1 MPNQPVMQAMLMM
14 PATPLNTLCQPPY
27 SVTPSEDTQ
36 VVPQARMALS
46 KSLTTAMRMLMATMT
61 NGKHLNQCALP
72 IAPHEYLM
80 AMKPMH
86 PMVAA

>member
-1 MPNQPVMQAMLMM
+1 
-14 PATPLNTLCQPPY
+14 
-27 SVTPSEDTQ
+27 
-36 VVPQARMALS
+36 
-46 KSLTTAMRMLMATMT
+46 MATMT

>member
-1 MPNQPVMQAMLMM
+1 
-14 PATPLNTLCQPPY
+14 
-27 SVTPSEDTQ
+27 
-36 VVPQARMALS
+36 MALS

-80 AMKPMH
+80 AMKPIQ